1 MNDKLK
7 LDSKALLERLQALEA
22 ENAKLKDSSVQSQAQ
37 LVVVET
43 EYKGHPMLEFRR
55 ANARP
60 FSMGLKKL
68 EAVHKCWDAVETFL
82 EKYSDNMSA
91 NTDDQI

>member
-1 MNDKLK
+1 MTDTNTDELLK
-7 LDSKALLERLQALEA
+7 RLQALEA
-22 ENAKLKDSSVQSQAQ
+22 ENERLKQEKTDLPAQ

-55 ANARP
+55 ANAKP

-68 EAVHKCWDAVETFL
+68 ETIKEGWEHVEKFL
-82 EKYSDNMSA
+82 KKHG
-91 NTDDQI
+91 NTENTEQI

>member
-1 MNDKLK
+1 MTDKLE

-22 ENAKLKDSSVQSQAQ
+22 ENAKLKDASVQSPAQ

-55 ANARP
+55 ANAKP

-68 EAVHKCWDAVETFL
+68 EAVHKCWDAVEAFL
-82 EKYSDNMSA
+82 EKYGEEKPN
-91 NTDDQI
+91 NEEQI

>member
-1 MNDKLK
+1 MENTTE

-22 ENAKLKDSSVQSQAQ
+22 ENAKLKQGQVTSPPQ

-55 ANARP
+55 GNARP

-68 EAVHKCWDAVETFL
+68 EAIKEGWEQMEAFL
-82 EKYSDNMSA
+82 KKHTQEERMTSE
-91 NTDDQI
+91 QI

>member
-1 MNDKLK
+1 MTDNSELAP
-7 LDSKALLERLQALEA
+7 KALLERLQALEA
-22 ENAKLKDSSVQSQAQ
+22 ENAKLKDVTIQSPAQ

-55 ANARP
+55 GNARP

-68 EAVHKCWDAVETFL
+68 EAIQESWEQVEAFL
-82 EKYSDNMSA
+82 NKHSTAITNE
-91 NTDDQI
+91 QI

>member
-22 ENAKLKDSSVQSQAQ
+22 ENAKLKDSSVQSLPS

-43 EYKGHPMLEFRR
+43 EYKGYPMLEFRR
-55 ANARP
+55 SDARP
-60 FSMGLKKL
+60 FSMGVKKL
-68 EAVHKCWDAVETFL
+68 EAIQEGWEQVEAFL
-82 EKYSDNMSA
+82 KKYGNNK
-91 NTDDQI
+91 NTEQI

>member
-1 MNDKLK
+1 MTDKLE

-22 ENAKLKDSSVQSQAQ
+22 ENAKLKDASVQSPAQ

-55 ANARP
+55 PNAKP

-68 EAVHKCWDAVETFL
+68 EAVQEGLEEVERFL
-82 EKYSDNMSA
+82 RKYSVVKSEE
-91 NTDDQI
+91 DQI